1 VVGAT
6 NTLRNCSGE
15 WEATNTDVDGF
26 LVPLDD
32 HYGAPLTDARAS
44 ILGAGGA
51 ARAVV
56 VALRRRG
63 ARVTVHARR
72 TEQACELE
80 SLGASLGTWPPSPG
94 SWDLL
99 VNCTPL
105 GGAQRHDES
114 PMPREWLTGRMVY
127 DLTYSARES
136 LLLRDARA
144 QGCRTL
150 DGLPMLIAQA
160 ERQFEW
166 WTGQRPTPGV
176 MRAAAEQTER

>member
-1 VVGAT
+1 
-6 NTLRNCSGE
+6 
-15 WEATNTDVDGF
+15 
-26 LVPLDD
+26 
-32 HYGAPLTDARAS
+32 
-44 ILGAGGA
+44 
-51 ARAVV
+51 
-56 VALRRRG
+56 
-63 ARVTVHARR
+63 
-72 TEQACELE
+72 
-80 SLGASLGTWPPSPG
+80 
-94 SWDLL
+94 
-99 VNCTPL
+99 
-105 GGAQRHDES
+105 
-114 PMPREWLTGRMVY
+114 MPREWLTGRMVY